1 MASTKGVPQV
11 QRKSRGDAWHSH
23 TYYEDMDSTEL
34 KAYQERIN
42 NYNAMLERQS
52 VHMEKRLADLTAQQ
66 NRLQTERKGC
76 VFAKC
81 SKLPDQVINY
91 NEPNGFVPVDRLD
104 DYGNWGILG
113 AREVDSS
120 GLVPLKKISGSVP
133 AGVGSLALRGV
144 ASRAAS
150 SAAVGGGTTLGLST
164 ILGFVAMLWP
174 SDIADGALYTED
186 QLRSLT
192 KARTRLRLHIE
203 PQADG
208 SLKGYGFYTGK
219 NPEWEMIDVVQ
230 FNQRGSQQVADFG
243 GGVELIWTPA
253 VDPKDTLG
261 IPALQG
267 APQAPKIWIYP
278 PTPMADSIIVDP
290 IYPPDYKDFILVFPA
305 DSGIKPLYIVM
316 NVRLNA
322 GTVTGHGE
330 DVSGLWLA
338 GAGVGLGAPI
348 PTRIADLLRGKNF
361 NSFDAFRKAFWK
373 TVADDPELSSQFI
386 PQNIDRMQTGHAP
399 KAQKQDHAGKKRS
412 FEIHHV
418 DFVSEGGEVYNLD
431 NLRVNTPKN
440 HIEIHR

>member
-42 NYNAMLERQS
+42 NYNAMLEPQS

-150 SAAVGGGTTLGLST
+150 SAAVGGVL
-164 ILGFVAMLWP
+164 P
-174 SDIADGALYTED
+174 
-186 QLRSLT
+186 
-192 KARTRLRLHIE
+192 
-203 PQADG
+203 
-208 SLKGYGFYTGK
+208 
-219 NPEWEMIDVVQ
+219 
-230 FNQRGSQQVADFG
+230 
-243 GGVELIWTPA
+243 
-253 VDPKDTLG
+253 
-261 IPALQG
+261 
-267 APQAPKIWIYP
+267 
-278 PTPMADSIIVDP
+278 
-290 IYPPDYKDFILVFPA
+290 
-305 DSGIKPLYIVM
+305 
-316 NVRLNA
+316 
-322 GTVTGHGE
+322 
-330 DVSGLWLA
+330 
-338 GAGVGLGAPI
+338 
-348 PTRIADLLRGKNF
+348 
-361 NSFDAFRKAFWK
+361 
-373 TVADDPELSSQFI
+373 
-386 PQNIDRMQTGHAP
+386 
-399 KAQKQDHAGKKRS
+399 
-412 FEIHHV
+412 
-418 DFVSEGGEVYNLD
+418 
-431 NLRVNTPKN
+431 
-440 HIEIHR
+440 